1 MNIFDRIILTLYT
14 AFMACV
20 SIVTIMCSL
29 DLIPHRYISSVIA
42 GIPGNTGYCVG
53 GVVLLLVSLRL
64 LIANMSTSSGTLML
78 VKSEQGKVE
87 VGMSAIEDY
96 AATLAQEIYGMFN
109 VKAIAKYDEE
119 KLDIRINASIEP
131 GIVIPSTS
139 EDVKKNV
146 REGLKKATGVEVE
159 GVEIYFK
166 QIKAKE
172 E

>member
-1 MNIFDRIILTLYT
+1 
-14 AFMACV
+14 
-20 SIVTIMCSL
+20 
-29 DLIPHRYISSVIA
+29 
-42 GIPGNTGYCVG
+42 
-53 GVVLLLVSLRL
+53 
-64 LIANMSTSSGTLML
+64 
-78 VKSEQGKVE
+78 
-87 VGMSAIEDY
+87 MSAIEDY
-96 AATLAQEIYGMFN
+96 AATLAQEIYGVFN
-109 VKAIAKYDEE
+109 VKAIAKYDED

>member
-1 MNIFDRIILTLYT
+1 MSIFDRIILTLYT

-20 SIVTIMCSL
+20 SLVTMLCSL

-42 GIPGNTGYCVG
+42 GIPGSTAYCVG
-53 GVVLLLVSLRL
+53 GFVLLLVSLRL
-64 LIANMSTSSGTLML
+64 LIANMSTSSGSLML
-78 VKSEQGKVE
+78 TESAQGKVQ
-87 VGMSAIEDY
+87 VGISAIEDY
-96 AATLAQEIYGMFN
+96 AAALAQEIYGVFN
-109 VKAIAKYDEE
+109 VKAIAKYEEE
-119 KLDIRINASIEP
+119 KLYIRINASIEP
-131 GIVIPSTS
+131 GIVIPTTS
-139 EDVKKNV
+139 EDVRNNV